1 MSGHP
6 YLLSM
11 FLTPF
16 FYMNWLIQ
24 WILIYK
30 HWTTIMCLKTALSM
44 MAASPTSCPSGA
56 CGATGAAAAC
66 DVEAVWEQGGLK
78 NGTFWVRYPVPSLKL
93 TYPIPFMGLVY
104 LPTWMCVCF
113 YGLHVGKYTS
123 PMDSMGTVDGSEIPN
138 NHLECIKPSK

>member
-104 LPTWMCVCF
+104 LPTWMCVCVFLWSSCRQIYQSHGF
-113 YGLHVGKYTS
+113 YGYCWWFRNPKQPPGMYQTQ
-123 PMDSMGTVDGSEIPN
+123 
-138 NHLECIKPSK
+138 